1 MIGLKKSTEFIN
13 ILQNYNISIKSNGYS
28 EQFKN
33 YYGNRPE
40 YDNFIQNKITCF
52 INNILNSDNEA
63 DVNKII
69 KNFEYLTSLRLN
81 EVYEKIG
88 IKEIC
93 DLDKSKNN
101 SEKRKMYNKYLYEI
115 IINEKRKNQNN
126 KNFIEYF
133 QINILKSNIPSLIIL
148 TTILKRIEKYNKKND
163 INNENILTI
172 KKTASELFDD
182 DKYINNFIQYIN
194 NEYKNDEYDCQ
205 DSIKKKDIRQLI
217 LNMKSCGYLFF
228 NKYLQSLYGKYLHK
242 IDILEIEQNRKF
254 VNYLIFTMRDSEEKV
269 SIIVNKLLLLMKDYL
284 DDIEDCYYNLLNYNK
299 IDIKLSSDKYTKEDV
314 NKLKRSCVN
323 FNITKLLPKN
333 DKNIYECNIPKE
345 IAIYNDILKSYYNAR
360 YLDRIM
366 KIDHLESFV
375 KIRMQFDKTYI
386 FEMNFL
392 QYTILK
398 LIFENDGVTINE
410 IINNS
415 KVNKEFIEKIING
428 FLKLQLIKRTNN
440 NIDKT
445 IFIINNDFCH
455 EKTRLNI
462 IHKINKITTMDD
474 QYLFKKDKVIYCN
487 IIDMLKKTLKIHSFE
502 EICQNLN
509 KRVPFKF
516 TEDEVHTEI
525 TKGINIEDI
534 KKLEENNLILYIY
547 KV

>member
-1 MIGLKKSTEFIN
+1 MLGLGKSKEFID
-13 ILQNYNISIKSNGYS
+13 ILQNYNISIKNNGYS

-33 YYGNRPE
+33 YYNNKSE
-40 YDNFIQNKITCF
+40 YDNFIKNKIICF
-52 INNILNSDNEA
+52 INNVLNSDDKA

-69 KNFEYLTSLRLN
+69 KNFEYLGNIKLN
-81 EVYEKIG
+81 EIYEKIG

-101 SEKRKMYNKYLYEI
+101 TEKRKIYNKYLYEI
-115 IINEKRKNQNN
+115 IINEKRKNQN
-126 KNFIEYF
+126 KKSFVKYF
-133 QINILKSNIPSLIIL
+133 QINILKSNIQSLIIL
-148 TTILKRIEKYNKKND
+148 TTILKRIEKYNNKN
-163 INNENILTI
+163 NISNKYILEI
-172 KKTASELFDD
+172 KGVISELFDD
-182 DKYINNFIQYIN
+182 DKYISKFIQYIN
-194 NEYKNDEYDCQ
+194 NEYKNDEYDSQ
-205 DSIKKKDIRQLI
+205 ESKKKKDIQQLI

-228 NKYLQSLYGKYLHK
+228 NKYLHSLYEKYFYK
-242 IDILEIEQNRKF
+242 IDILEIEQDRKF
-254 VNYLIFTMRDSEEKV
+254 VNYLIFTMKDSGEKV

-299 IDIKLSSDKYTKEDV
+299 IDIKLSSNKYTKEDV

-323 FNITKLLPKN
+323 FNITKLLGKN
-333 DKNIYECNIPKE
+333 NKNIYECNIPKE
-345 IAIYNDILKSYYNAR
+345 IAIYNDILKSYYDAR

-375 KIRMQFDKTYI
+375 KIRMHFDKTYT
-386 FEMNFL
+386 FEMNLL

-398 LIFENDGVTINE
+398 LIYENNGTTINE

-415 KVNKEFIEKIING
+415 KVNEELVEKIING
-428 FLKLQLIKRTNN
+428 FLKLQLIKRTDE

-445 IFIINNDFCH
+445 IFVINDNFCH

-462 IHKINKITTMDD
+462 IHKINKITIIDN

-502 EICQNLN
+502 EIYENLH

-516 TEDEVHTEI
+516 TEDEVYTEI
-525 TKGINIEDI
+525 TNGVNIEDI
-534 KKLEENNLILYIY
+534 KKLEENDVSLYIY